1 MTTRL
6 DLYLSA
12 VNAARV
18 SLEKNTTLEIEL
30 CMHEQFKKEKLDA
43 ADYDFWKE
51 NFNAQRA
58 LMQQLAKQKSASQAL
73 ADANA
78 KTTTTPPPK
87 TDNPVANQ

>member
-18 SLEKNTTLEIEL
+18 SLDKTSTFEIEL
-30 CMHEQFKKEKLDA
+30 CMHGQFLKEKLDA
-43 ADYDFWKE
+43 ADYDFWKD

-58 LMQQLAKQKSASQAL
+58 LMLQLSKQKSASQAL

-78 KTTTTPPPK
+78 KTTPPPK
-87 TDNPVANQ
+87 TEKPVANQ